1 MPRNVGV
8 NKRITLIGDGAD
20 VCGCRSSGG
29 GGEEGSGG
37 CAGNMHSGLW
47 WVRVSI
53 RGVVVAG

>member
-20 VCGCRSSGG
+20 VCGCRSS
-29 GGEEGSGG
+29 GEEGSGG